1 MAQLAIKSH
10 PTRGEEVVGILSML
24 GGIQCGYGS
33 NCKGFYFIDDCKNI
47 VAYDNIPEHRKNDF
61 IIFTLE
67 EFLKRYPYK
76 VGDKVKT
83 KHPDTKGTLIDE
95 IIDMIWDIDKVLY
108 ELSSSDLLY
117 FYAEELQPYKEETMD
132 KASKTIFDANAQCCD
147 IMNHLIKEETM
158 EENIKEKC
166 DLINFNS
173 HYIFDFADKV
183 ELILKDDWEVK
194 NEDGRTYVVRKQ
206 QTYPKTYHECYKIL
220 DAGEE
225 EVLFDGATASEEFL
239 FDSFIKLKRC
249 RDAYWKIAG
258 GWKPDVMYC
267 DLYCIGYDG
276 NVITWKMQGGCRF
289 LVFPTEE
296 MRDAFYE
303 NFKDLIEQCKEL
315 L

>member
-67 EFLKRYPYK
+67 AFLKRYPYK

-95 IIDMIWDIDKVLY
+95 IVGMIWDIDKVLY

-117 FYAEELQPYKEETMD
+117 FYAEELQPYKEETMEGKLVCNEGNEGMPLKIDQTLLRNPQIIFSIDSPD
-132 KASKTIFDANAQCCD
+132 KTELVLGD
-147 IMNHLIKEETM
+147 
-158 EENIKEKC
+158 
-166 DLINFNS
+166 NF
-173 HYIFDFADKV
+173 
-183 ELILKDDWEVK
+183 EVK
-194 NEDGRTYVVRKQ
+194 VKEDKTYVVRKQ
-206 QTYPKTYHECYKIL
+206 LQYPKTYHECWKIL

-225 EVLFDGATASEEFL
+225 EVLFDGVTASEYVL

-258 GWKPDVMYC
+258 DWKPDLDSKQHKFAISNV
-267 DLYCIGYDG
+267 G
-276 NVITWKMQGGCRF
+276 NKISFEVYGEYNSILC
-289 LVFPTEE
+289 FPTEE
-296 MRDAFYE
+296 MRDTFYE